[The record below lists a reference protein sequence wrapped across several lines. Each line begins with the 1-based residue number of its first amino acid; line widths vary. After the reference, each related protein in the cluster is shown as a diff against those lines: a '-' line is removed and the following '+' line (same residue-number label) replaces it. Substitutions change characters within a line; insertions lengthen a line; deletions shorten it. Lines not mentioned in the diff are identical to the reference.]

1 MNHQLSDNQNYF
13 IRLSADINLYSTSPK
28 KNKNYFLENNRNFNS
43 NMKSNDIDILLNKT
57 QNSIDEF
64 ITTLT
69 NEPNIPKQFYK
80 KIAYNKEEIQTKTNK
95 NKINHNKIKDIN
107 IQNIFNYDKDLKN
120 IIETQ
125 RKLLGNNKEKYK
137 TKINDVPLKKNRRAS
152 RRYTNTDNF
161 DINYNVN
168 KTKDIKNGTD
178 KQVLINSFSK
188 QKLNKRD
195 ISALENNQ
203 RKNNEKS
210 YDNKSNN
217 KIINYENI
225 IGIYN
230 KKNKLLIKEN
240 ENYKK
245 EINNLKIL
253 LKNLQK
259 ENIKLN
265 QELETQI
272 NKNKNS
278 YNNMSISQQNFT
290 IINKKTIIKNKEL
303 ISSLKKEIK
312 YLKEQLNNYK
322 NKEYKKINI
331 DINQSISLPVEHDI
345 NIDQIEKLKKENN
358 DLDTKNIYLIEE
370 IKNLKKNQNFIL
382 ANNFLDKKNKSL
394 NNQITYLKN
403 KLKNYNNLQAYI
415 KLYLRNKSN
424 ILNEKEEIFIRK
436 IKDELD
442 YIQEKSHSSRGSL
455 QSNNYYFLEEINDD
469 IYNVNE
475 KI

>member
-1 MNHQLSDNQNYF
+1 MNHQLSYNQNDF

-64 ITTLT
+64 ITTLI

-137 TKINDVPLKKNRRAS
+137 TTTNDFPLKKNRRAS

-161 DINYNVN
+161 YINYNVN

-178 KQVLINSFSK
+178 KQMLINTFSK

-217 KIINYENI
+217 KIINYKNI

-259 ENIKLN
+259 ENIKSRIRN
-265 QELETQI
+265 T
-272 NKNKNS
+272 NK
-278 YNNMSISQQNFT
+278 
-290 IINKKTIIKNKEL
+290 
-303 ISSLKKEIK
+303 
-312 YLKEQLNNYK
+312 
-322 NKEYKKINI
+322 
-331 DINQSISLPVEHDI
+331 
-345 NIDQIEKLKKENN
+345 
-358 DLDTKNIYLIEE
+358 
-370 IKNLKKNQNFIL
+370 
-382 ANNFLDKKNKSL
+382 
-394 NNQITYLKN
+394 
-403 KLKNYNNLQAYI
+403 
-415 KLYLRNKSN
+415 
-424 ILNEKEEIFIRK
+424 
-436 IKDELD
+436 
-442 YIQEKSHSSRGSL
+442 
-455 QSNNYYFLEEINDD
+455 
-469 IYNVNE
+469 
-475 KI
+475 